1 MGRLILVS
9 SLFVALVFVAC
20 QETEEGCLDLLSNN
34 FNFEAVSE
42 CDSCCVY
49 PDVTLNFRV
58 DYDTVLS
65 RGLLDT
71 FPLDNLDSLFL
82 HDIQLAMGG
91 FTFGSPD
98 GPFRILDSLQ
108 VGDTFIKDD
117 FVLAEVQIP
126 YNIGEVRFAGQVDMI
141 NFSVGIDASEVAS
154 FGNLDNI
161 NQDSRLDNLLDS
173 MYVAD
178 REEVALLRM
187 NLQLKDSIRQLII
200 SAPDALDFSF
210 PLDRFTELGEDF
222 SFNLR
227 IDLKILTEDL
237 SIELSNDEIE
247 AMIFDKIV
255 SSITIE

>member
-1 MGRLILVS
+1 
-9 SLFVALVFVAC
+9 
-20 QETEEGCLDLLSNN
+20 
-34 FNFEAVSE
+34 
-42 CDSCCVY
+42 
-49 PDVTLNFRV
+49 
-58 DYDTVLS
+58 
-65 RGLLDT
+65 
-71 FPLDNLDSLFL
+71 
-82 HDIQLAMGG
+82 
-91 FTFGSPD
+91 
-98 GPFRILDSLQ
+98 
-108 VGDTFIKDD
+108 
-117 FVLAEVQIP
+117 
-126 YNIGEVRFAGQVDMI
+126 MI
-141 NFSVGIDASEVAS
+141 NFSVGIVASEVIS

-161 NQDSRLDNLLDS
+161 NQDSQLDNLLDS